1 MQYVKLGRC
10 GVKVSRLCLGTMNF
24 GPQQT
29 EEESHKLMS
38 AAIHELGINF
48 FDTADIYGGIFNRDQ
63 EPRRGWTEEI
73 IGRWIKSGAAPRD
86 QLVLATKCYLDMGSG
101 PNGRGLSAYHI
112 RRACEASLKRMQVD
126 HIDLYQMHHVDR
138 AVPWDEI
145 WQAMEQLVR
154 EGKITYVG
162 SSNFAGW
169 DIATACQT
177 ARARN
182 FLGPVS
188 EQSVYALSRRTIELE
203 VLPACKYYGL
213 GVIAWS
219 PLAGGLLGGVLEQE
233 RVGRRKGGNVEKQ
246 IEQRRPQL
254 EKWEGLCK
262 RLGQPPAEV
271 ALAWVLH
278 NPVLTAPI
286 IGPRERS
293 QLDSAVRALDLKL
306 DEATLQEIDQ
316 IWPGP
321 GGSAPEAYA
330 W

>member
-1 MQYVKLGRC
+1 
-10 GVKVSRLCLGTMNF
+10 
-24 GPQQT
+24 
-29 EEESHKLMS
+29 
-38 AAIHELGINF
+38 
-48 FDTADIYGGIFNRDQ
+48 
-63 EPRRGWTEEI
+63 
-73 IGRWIKSGAAPRD
+73 
-86 QLVLATKCYLDMGSG
+86 
-101 PNGRGLSAYHI
+101 
-112 RRACEASLKRMQVD
+112 
-126 HIDLYQMHHVDR
+126 
-138 AVPWDEI
+138 
-145 WQAMEQLVR
+145 
-154 EGKITYVG
+154 
-162 SSNFAGW
+162 
-169 DIATACQT
+169 
-177 ARARN
+177 
-182 FLGPVS
+182 
-188 EQSVYALSRRTIELE
+188 
-203 VLPACKYYGL
+203 YGL

-254 EKWEGLCK
+254 EKWEALCK
-262 RLGQPPAEV
+262 RLGQPPAQV

-306 DEATLQEIDQ
+306 GEETLKEIDQ